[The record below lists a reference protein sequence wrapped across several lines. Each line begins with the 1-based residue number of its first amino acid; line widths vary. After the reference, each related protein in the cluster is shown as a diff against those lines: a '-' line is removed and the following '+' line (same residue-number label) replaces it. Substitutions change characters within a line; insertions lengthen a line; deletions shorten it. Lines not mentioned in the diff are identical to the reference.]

1 MIFMNKPSHEHKEE
15 QYIPSIEALDPGD
28 GAAQVRMR
36 YDSHED
42 DQPTKRLIPVP
53 EGIDGKECYDKRE
66 DRIPYQFISPVFMR
80 ARIGRLIKKR
90 SSVNHLL
97 NQACL
102 DILAGLS
109 FDCAVSFSS
118 MDGSS
123 FISVLSNNRA
133 RDLRL

>member
-1 MIFMNKPSHEHKEE
+1 
-15 QYIPSIEALDPGD
+15 
-28 GAAQVRMR
+28 MR

-42 DQPTKRLIPVP
+42 DQPAERLVPVP
-53 EGIDGKECYDKRE
+53 KGIDGKEGYDKRE
-66 DRIPYQFISPVFMR
+66 DRIPDQFISPMFMR

-102 DILAGLS
+102 DILAALS